1 MNTLNAVR
9 FLIAKS
15 RSVRGAFVERPDE
28 RHAHK
33 VDAHE
38 VDAHEM
44 GACGGLGEMDAHGMG
59 AYDRAPRVTACAA
72 DGTARREVE
81 ASGWPDRKSQVRD
94 RLPLTARFQFFMIDG
109 AAASPAA
116 PTNHQSPKP
125 PNAGSDM
132 WSDID
137 RKSSSVSEDPGLRSA
152 FKVYKDR

>member
-1 MNTLNAVR
+1 MSVVFRLNEHPNAVR

-59 AYDRAPRVTACAA
+59 AYHRPPRVTACAA
-72 DGTARREVE
+72 DGTARRERWRPLGGQIE
-81 ASGWPDRKSQVRD
+81 RAKSGVDSR
-94 RLPLTARFQFFMIDG
+94 
-109 AAASPAA
+109 
-116 PTNHQSPKP
+116 
-125 PNAGSDM
+125 
-132 WSDID
+132 
-137 RKSSSVSEDPGLRSA
+137 
-152 FKVYKDR
+152 